1 MQSLETGDCWL
12 LSGVN
17 SLNTTKWGKK
27 IIKDALRPD
36 GEGGVIVTLKGANS
50 PQKEYRVT
58 LSELDKALLSG
69 KYSVGD
75 DDMLAIEL
83 AVEKYARKQITDG
96 KLGKSPEKAIDGGI
110 DRNMMYLLSGTPTHD
125 FHQKDPYIDSALDK
139 ILNNPHKYC
148 AYCSF
153 KENTEHLT
161 LNHAYSIKE
170 IKKDS
175 NGNKVVVLINPQ
187 DSLEP
192 ETVPYEEFRSN
203 LQLLVVQDD
212 PKNPDE
218 TLKSEIDFI
227 DEQLEILKKEEGDF

>member
-1 MQSLETGDCWL
+1 MQSLVIGDCWL

-17 SLNTTKWGKK
+17 ALNTTKWGKK
-27 IIKDALRPD
+27 IIKGALRPD
-36 GEGGVIVTLKGANS
+36 GEGGVIVTLKGADGT
-50 PQKEYRVT
+50 QKEYRVT
-58 LSELDKALLSG
+58 LAEIDRAFESDR
-69 KYSVGD
+69 YSVGD
-75 DDMLAIEL
+75 DDMLALEL
-83 AVEKYARKQITDG
+83 AVEKYAKKQIAEG
-96 KLGKSPEKAIDGGI
+96 KLDKNPETVLDGGI
-110 DRNMMYLLSGTPTHD
+110 GRNMMYLLSGTPTHD

-203 LQLLVVQDD
+203 LQLLVIQDD

-227 DEQLEILKKEEGDF
+227 DEQLEILKKEEGEV